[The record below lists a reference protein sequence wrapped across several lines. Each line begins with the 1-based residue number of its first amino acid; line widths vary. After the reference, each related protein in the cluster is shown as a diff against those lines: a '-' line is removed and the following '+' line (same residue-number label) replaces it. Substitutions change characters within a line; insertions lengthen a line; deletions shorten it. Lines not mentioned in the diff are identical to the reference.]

1 MKKKILIISI
11 TLILITLLP
20 AQQNAKYDNLK
31 KIFVSGTITDKSE
44 VLDKAASEQG
54 AESLIVDGLSFADM
68 YASLLSNEQHMID
81 LASKAVSYA
90 DLYDGAET
98 YNLVTD
104 IFQKYSDIK
113 VRQACLNYLLK
124 TKRLSDKTA
133 PVIEQYAMEL
143 LNDGGVEEDTM
154 LSCLS
159 VLEKIHSNSSFRTF
173 FDYASSTFISWK
185 LQSVARAAMT
195 SLTDVYR
202 INMLSIIK
210 DSPVPNK
217 LSALQLVL
225 ANEMNSD
232 ILCAEAA
239 ETALSTSIIHV
250 GDTFDTALTDLQM
263 TALGELRRLSWT
275 RSANLV
281 ADYFA
286 VARDEFE
293 DGILPSSQFIIVIET
308 VKELSVVKA
317 GSLLA
322 DYLNYCNANV
332 ENGLSCSVP
341 VVLAVIK
348 SLGALGDK
356 VAFDALLYVSY
367 VPYPDEVILASR
379 EALARLKW

>member
-293 DGILPSSQFIIVIET
+293 DGILPSSQFITVIET

-367 VPYPDEVILASR
+367 VPYPDEIILASR